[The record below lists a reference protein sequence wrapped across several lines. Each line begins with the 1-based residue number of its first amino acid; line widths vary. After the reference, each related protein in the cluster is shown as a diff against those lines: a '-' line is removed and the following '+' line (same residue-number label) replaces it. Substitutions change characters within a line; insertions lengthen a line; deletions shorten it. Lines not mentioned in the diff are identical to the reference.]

1 MATMKQIFGNM
12 KKGLATGNFTLNGLV
27 QTLQHYCEDLEN
39 STGGGGGGSTVSYT
53 QTLESGSECGTI
65 TIDGVGTKIY
75 APTPAEPTDV
85 EVTQVQTTGTKIATI
100 SVDNVDTDIYAPAGG
115 GGVGAWTLA
124 GTQTGTTAVDISSI
138 TYSELLIEGQYGTG
152 NAFSTIS
159 LSKAMLS
166 TTAKSYRVGYTVDS
180 GTNGQFSV
188 SATTGS
194 IAIDSVFQQ
203 GASVTATSTINVYY
217 R

>member
-100 SVDNVDTDIYAPAGG
+100 SVDNVATDIYAPAGG

-124 GTQTGTTAVDISSI
+124 GTQTGTTAVDISDL
-138 TYSELLIEGQYGTG
+138 TFNELLIEFNIAGEGQYI
-152 NAFSTIS
+152 TI
-159 LSKAMLS
+159 AVAAPMLS
-166 TTAKSYRVGYTVDS
+166 TTAKNFRGGHGLSSFPVCAEVNITTS
-180 GTNGQFSV
+180 SV
-188 SATTGS
+188 AISA
-194 IAIDSVFQQ
+194 VFK
-203 GASVTATSTINVYY
+203 SSTDVTSTSTITVYY